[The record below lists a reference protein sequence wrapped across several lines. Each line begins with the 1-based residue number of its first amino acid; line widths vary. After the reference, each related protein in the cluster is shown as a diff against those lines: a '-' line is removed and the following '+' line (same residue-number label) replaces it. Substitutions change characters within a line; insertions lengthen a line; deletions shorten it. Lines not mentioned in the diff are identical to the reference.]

1 MRRLIGLVLLIVL
14 TGCTRIPDCA
24 DETGCIAFTSN
35 RYRGIPHIFIM
46 RPDGSQM
53 TRIAT
58 GEDPAWSPDG
68 KQIAFTG
75 TPDRNEHS
83 YIYLMDTDGSDV
95 VRLTDIEGANP
106 SWSPD
111 GRYIMFGCEGRANQL
126 CAVALADRTS
136 VQYFDFASFFYGVG
150 RVTWSPDGSRV
161 AIDACT
167 YGADGEIEDLE
178 IFVVGTECIGVSGEC
193 EPSITRLTDNEV
205 NDFDPAW
212 SPDGNR
218 ILFSRASEPGWEAQA
233 DIWVM
238 DGDGANAARLTG
250 SDTDDSYPDWS
261 PDGRRI
267 VYVMVKVIGEGRGGA
282 HHLVAMDSDGSHA
295 TRLLA
300 EGGLVWL
307 RGDDTTLPIGSW
319 DPDWWGVIPAETIL
333 GSNRGW
339 SFSRLHSYTR

>member
-1 MRRLIGLVLLIVL
+1 MKRLIGLVFLIVV

-53 TRIAT
+53 TRIAP
-58 GEDPAWSPDG
+58 GEQPAWSPDG
-68 KQIAFTG
+68 KRIAFAWTQ
-75 TPDRNEHS
+75 DRNNHR
-83 YIYLMDTDGSDV
+83 YIYVMDTNGFDV
-95 VRLTDIEGANP
+95 VRLTASTSKEFDP
-106 SWSPD
+106 TWSPD
-111 GRYIMFGCEGRANQL
+111 GRYIAFTSYDDEVSSL
-126 CAVALADRTS
+126 CVALSDRTS
-136 VQYFDFASFFYGVG
+136 VQCFNFPDLYYIMSPA
-150 RVTWSPDGSRV
+150 WSPDGSRI
-161 AIDACT
+161 AIAANISR
-167 YGADGEIEDLE
+167 GGGEFDDDD

-205 NDFDPAW
+205 NDLDPAW

-218 ILFSRASEPGWEAQA
+218 IAFSRASAPGWEAQA

-238 DGDGANAARLTG
+238 DADGANAVKLTG

-261 PDGRRI
+261 PDGKRI
-267 VYVMVKVIGEGRGGA
+267 VYAMTKVIGENGRGGTT
-282 HHLVAMDSDGSHA
+282 HFVVMDIDGSHA
-295 TRLLA
+295 THLLA

-319 DPDWWGVIPAETIL
+319 DPDWWGVIPAEDDS
-333 GSNRGW
+333 GQ
-339 SFSRLHSYTR
+339 